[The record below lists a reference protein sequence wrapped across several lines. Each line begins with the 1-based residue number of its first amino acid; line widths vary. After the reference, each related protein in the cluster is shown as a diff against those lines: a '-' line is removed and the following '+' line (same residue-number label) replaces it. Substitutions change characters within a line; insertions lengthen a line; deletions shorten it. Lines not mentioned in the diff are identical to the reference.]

1 MQKYDGTDPLDTLY
15 SSAEDSTR
23 LYKIENSFGFYLD
36 KKQASNGNV
45 IIINS
50 PGSLGVIRGI
60 STNWLEGVSFNDNRI
75 FINLNGQELKWN
87 HTDNNPKRG
96 DGGWISA
103 AAATAGKQLSNNSV
117 YIKNTIF
124 SESGSIFGAYA
135 NSASSSYS
143 APFPKAQL
151 QGTQ

>member
-1 MQKYDGTDPLDTLY
+1 M
-15 SSAEDSTR
+15 
-23 LYKIENSFGFYLD
+23 
-36 KKQASNGNV
+36 
-45 IIINS
+45 
-50 PGSLGVIRGI
+50 
-60 STNWLEGVSFNDNRI
+60 
-75 FINLNGQELKWN
+75 NGQELKWN
-87 HTDNNPKRG
+87 HTDNGNGPKTG

-135 NSASSSYS
+135 NSASSSYY
-143 APFPKAQL
+143 PLFPKAQL

>member
-1 MQKYDGTDPLDTLY
+1 M
-15 SSAEDSTR
+15 
-23 LYKIENSFGFYLD
+23 
-36 KKQASNGNV
+36 
-45 IIINS
+45 
-50 PGSLGVIRGI
+50 
-60 STNWLEGVSFNDNRI
+60 
-75 FINLNGQELKWN
+75 NGQELKWN

-143 APFPKAQL
+143 APFSQSTITGNTVILDNVTMKPNTSYELAGGYCCGSISFSPTPFLMIQQNLNPLTCQITLFTSKK
-151 QGTQ
+151 